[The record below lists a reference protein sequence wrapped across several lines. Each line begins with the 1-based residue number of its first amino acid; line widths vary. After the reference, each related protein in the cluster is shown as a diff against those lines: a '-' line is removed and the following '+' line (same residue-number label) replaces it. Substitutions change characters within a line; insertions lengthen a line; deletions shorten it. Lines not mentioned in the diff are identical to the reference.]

1 MQIAELM
8 KEVKEDWQKCSSED
22 HWIFG
27 TSTHFEDSNLY
38 MKPVRLRAPLGAV

>member
-1 MQIAELM
+1 MQIADLM
-8 KEVKEDWQKCSSED
+8 DKVKKHWQNRSSED